1 MKCPSCQ
8 YDNPSETR
16 FCGNCGIPLTPTGKV
31 PDQPT
36 RTLMI
41 SMRDLT
47 IGSTFAGRYQ
57 VIEELGKGGMGKVYK
72 VLDTKIEEKIA
83 LKLLNLEFAP
93 GDKTLDRFRNE
104 LKLARKIS
112 HRHVCR
118 MYDLS
123 EAEGM
128 PYITME
134 YVSGEDLK
142 SLIRRI
148 GQFTVGKA
156 VFIARQVCEGMAEAH
171 RLGVVHR
178 DLKPQN
184 IMIDSE
190 GNVRIMDFGI
200 ARSLK
205 TKGITDTGE
214 IFGTP
219 EYMSPET
226 LEGKEVD
233 GRTDIYA
240 LGIILY
246 EMLTGRVPFEGETP
260 LTVALKQKTEIP
272 KDPRNVNAQ
281 IPENLSHVILK
292 CMNKEKGKRYKDTQ
306 ELTAELE
313 KIERGMPS
321 TEKIVPERR
330 PVTSREITVKFSLRK
345 LFVPA
350 LIFIAVVVIGVL
362 GWRFLSQRRTVAFAA
377 DKPSLAVMHF
387 ENNTGDVNLD
397 HWRKALSDLL
407 IADLSQSR
415 YIAVLS
421 GEELY
426 NILEERNLLDVKSYS
441 SRALEDVSSRAG
453 VDYVM
458 VGKMMMAGDT
468 IRIDTTLQ
476 EAKTGKIVGSER
488 VEGQG
493 EDSFFAMVDELT
505 RKVKTSFKLS
515 ADEIASDLD
524 ESVEK
529 ITTNSPE
536 AYKYYRDGMK
546 FLNNGDWAQSI
557 AVMETAVGIDPEFAM
572 AYRALAAAY
581 ENLGYRSESKARLEK
596 AFELTDRV
604 SDRERYHI
612 QAYFY
617 MQSEKTFDRAIAAYT
632 QLLNLYPEDGI
643 ANNNLGSIYN
653 ILEQWD
659 KAVGPLEEIRK
670 NKDES
675 VLSYWNLYEA
685 YLSRG
690 ETEKSREVLEDYL
703 NNISENAIIDAL
715 LSQKFILEG
724 KYDLAL
730 AEAEKAFSLDPT
742 HYRNF
747 ILRGDLFCYQ
757 GDLASAENEYIK
769 LFDIKEPVA
778 HDIGLRR
785 LAGLYVLQG
794 RFDQAREQLN
804 QGLDLASM
812 LEDRVWEAWFHLYL
826 AYVSLRAGDLKAAM
840 EECEQAGSVAEE
852 AGTLDIQRR
861 AFFMKG
867 LVFLEMN
874 AMDEAQE
881 MAHQLLELIDQGM
894 LEKAK
899 RYHHHLLGMIELK
912 KSNFTQAIQEFTTAI
927 SLLPAEFSIDSWH
940 ALFIEPLA
948 RAYDMNEN
956 IENVQREY
964 EKIVSLTFGRMYQ
977 GDIYAKSLYMLG
989 KIHQEKGETE
999 KAVEYY
1005 ERFLEI
1011 LKNPDRKSSELQDAQ
1026 KQLSLLGKD

>member
-1 MKCPSCQ
+1 MKCPNCH
-8 YDNPSETR
+8 YENPSETK
-16 FCGNCGIPLTPTGKV
+16 FCGNCGASLIPTDKAP
-31 PDQPT
+31 PQPT
-36 RTLMI
+36 KTLLT

-47 IGSTFAGRYQ
+47 IGSTFAGRYR

-72 VLDTKIEEKIA
+72 VLDTKIEEKVA

-123 EAEGM
+123 EAEGI

-156 VFIARQVCEGMAEAH
+156 IFIARQVCDGLTEAH

-184 IMIDSE
+184 IMIDSD

-200 ARSLK
+200 ARSLR

-219 EYMSPET
+219 EYMSPES
-226 LEGKEVD
+226 LEAKAVD

-272 KDPRNVNAQ
+272 KDPRNVNVQ

-292 CMNKEKGKRYKDTQ
+292 CMNKEKEKRYKDTQ
-306 ELTAELE
+306 ELAAELA
-313 KIERGMPS
+313 KIEGGMPR

-330 PVTSREITVKFSLRK
+330 PVTSREITVKFSLKK

-350 LIFIAVVVIGVL
+350 LIFIAVIVIGVL
-362 GWRFLSQRRTVAFAA
+362 AWRFLSQRRTVSFAA
-377 DKPSLAVMHF
+377 NKPSLAVMHF
-387 ENNTGDVNLD
+387 ENNTGDANLD

-407 IADLSQSR
+407 IADLSQSK

-426 NILEERNLLDVKSYS
+426 NILEEKDLLDTKSYS
-441 SRALEDVSSRAG
+441 SRALENVSSRAG
-453 VDYVM
+453 VDYVL

-476 EAKTGKIVGSER
+476 EAKTGKVVGSER

-505 RKVKTSFKLS
+505 RKVKASFKLT
-515 ADEIASDLD
+515 DDQIASDID
-524 ESVEK
+524 REART
-529 ITTNSPE
+529 ITTSSPE

-557 AVMETAVGIDPEFAM
+557 AVMEMAVGIDPGFAM

-581 ENLGYRSESKARLEK
+581 ENLGYRSESKTRLEK

-604 SDRERYHI
+604 SDRERFHI
-612 QAYFY
+612 QGYFY
-617 MQSEKTFDRAIAAYT
+617 MQSENTYDRAIAAYT
-632 QLLNLYPEDGI
+632 QLLKLYPEDGTAI
-643 ANNNLGSIYN
+643 NNLGSIYN
-653 ILEQWD
+653 VLEQWD
-659 KAVGPLEEIRK
+659 KAVETLEEIRK
-670 NKDES
+670 NKDKS
-675 VLSYWNLYEA
+675 VLSYWNLHEA
-685 YLSRG
+685 YSSRG
-690 ETEKSREVLEDYL
+690 DREKSREVLEDYL
-703 NNISENAIIDAL
+703 DNISENAIIYAL
-715 LSQKFILEG
+715 FSQKFILEG

-730 AEAEKAFSLDPT
+730 EEAEKAFALDPT

-747 ILRGDLFCYQ
+747 ILRGDLFCFQ
-757 GDLASAENEYIK
+757 DDLASAESEYMK

-785 LAGLYVLQG
+785 LGGLYILQG

-804 QGLDLASM
+804 QGLDLSNM
-812 LEDRVWEAWFHLYL
+812 LEDSVWEAWFRLYL
-826 AYVSLRAGDLKAAM
+826 AYVNLRAGDLEAAM
-840 EECEQAGSVAEE
+840 AGCEQAGRVAED
-852 AGTLDIQRR
+852 AGALDIQRR

-874 AMDEAQE
+874 AMDEAQAT
-881 MAHQLLELIDQGM
+881 AHQLLALIDRGM
-894 LEKAK
+894 IEKAK

-912 KSNFTQAIQEFTTAI
+912 KGNLAQAIQEFTTAI
-927 SLLPAEFSIDSWH
+927 SLLPAEFNIDSWH
-940 ALFIEPLA
+940 AMFMDALA
-948 RAYDMNEN
+948 RAYYLDGNMDAARKEYEN
-956 IENVQREY
+956 IA
-964 EKIVSLTFGRMYQ
+964 SLTVGRMYH
-977 GDIYAKSLYMLG
+977 GDIFARSLYMLG
-989 KIHQEKGETE
+989 KICQEKGETE

-1011 LKNPDRKSSELQDAQ
+1011 LKNTDKESPELVDA
-1026 KQLSLLGKD
+1026 KEQLSRLGID

>member
-1 MKCPSCQ
+1 MKCPNCQ
-8 YDNPSETR
+8 YENPSETK
-16 FCGNCGIPLTPTGKV
+16 FCGNCGTSLPSAGEV
-31 PDQPT
+31 PVQAT
-36 RTLMI
+36 RTLLT
-41 SMRDLT
+41 SMRDLI

-72 VLDTKIEEKIA
+72 VQDTKIEEKVA
-83 LKLLNLEFAP
+83 LKLLNLELAP

-118 MYDLS
+118 MYDLG
-123 EAEGM
+123 EAEGI

-156 VFIARQVCEGMAEAH
+156 IFIALQVCEGLAEAH

-184 IMIDSE
+184 IMIDSD

-200 ARSLK
+200 ARSLR

-219 EYMSPET
+219 EYMSPES
-226 LEGKEVD
+226 LEGKDVN

-246 EMLTGRVPFEGETP
+246 EMLTGRVPFEGDTP

-281 IPENLSHVILK
+281 IPESLSHVILK
-292 CMNKEKGKRYKDTQ
+292 CMNKEKDKRYKDTE
-306 ELTAELE
+306 ELTAALKE
-313 KIERGMPS
+313 IEGGMPR
-321 TEKIVPERR
+321 TEKIFPERQ
-330 PVTSREITVKFSLRK
+330 PVTSREITVKFSLKK

-350 LIFIAVVVIGVL
+350 LIFVAVVVIGVL
-362 GWRFLSQRRTVAFAA
+362 VWQFLSERRTVTFAA

-387 ENNTGDVNLD
+387 ENNTGDENLD

-407 IADLSQSR
+407 IADLSQSK

-421 GEELY
+421 SEELY
-426 NILEERNLLDVKSYS
+426 NILEEKNLLDVKSYS

-453 VDYVM
+453 VRYVL

-468 IRIDTTLQ
+468 IRLDSTLK
-476 EAKTGKIVGSER
+476 EAKTGKVVGSER

-505 RKVKTSFKLS
+505 RKVKTSFKLT

-529 ITTNSPE
+529 ITTDSPE
-536 AYKYYRDGMK
+536 AYKYYRDGIK
-546 FLNNGDWAQSI
+546 FLNKGDWAQSI
-557 AVMETAVGIDPEFAM
+557 AMMEMAVGIDPEFAM

-581 ENLGYRSESKARLEK
+581 GNLGYRTESNARQEK
-596 AFELTDRV
+596 AFEFTDRV
-604 SDRERYHI
+604 SERERYHI
-612 QAYFY
+612 QAQSYIR
-617 MQSEKTFDRAIAAYT
+617 SEKTFDEAIAAYT
-632 QLLNLYPEDGI
+632 QLLTLYPEDGI
-643 ANNNLGSIYN
+643 ASNNLASIYN
-653 ILEQWD
+653 TMEHWD
-659 KAVGPLEEIRK
+659 KAVNALKDIRK
-670 NKDES
+670 YREES
-675 VLSYWNLYEA
+675 VLNYWNLHEA
-685 YLSRG
+685 YSFKG
-690 ETEKSREVLEDYL
+690 DTEKSQEVLEDYL
-703 NNISENAIIDAL
+703 NNISESALVHDL
-715 LSQKFILEG
+715 LSQKYIREG

-730 AEAEKAFSLDPT
+730 EEAEKAFTLDPT

-747 ILRGDLFCYQ
+747 ILRGDLFYYQ
-757 GDLASAENEYIK
+757 GDLTTAESEYMK
-769 LFDIKEPVA
+769 LFDVKEPAA

-794 RFDQAREQLN
+794 RFDEAHEQLN
-804 QGLDLASM
+804 QGLELAGM
-812 LEDRVWEAWFHLYL
+812 LEDQVWEAWFHMYS
-826 AYVSLRAGDLKAAM
+826 AYVFLKAGDFKEALAS
-840 EECEQAGSVAEE
+840 CEQAGNVAGE
-852 AGTLDIQRR
+852 AGALDLQRR
-861 AFFMKG
+861 SFFIKG
-867 LVFLEMN
+867 LVFLEMD
-874 AMDEAQE
+874 AMEAAQE
-881 MAHQLLELIDQGM
+881 TARQLLELIDQGKVK
-894 LEKAK
+894 KAK
-899 RYHHHLLGMIELK
+899 RYHHHLLGKIELGK
-912 KSNFTQAIQEFTTAI
+912 NNFAKAIQEFISAI

-940 ALFIEPLA
+940 ALFMEQLA
-948 RAYDMNEN
+948 RAYYISGDIPNA
-956 IENVQREY
+956 QREY
-964 EKIVSLTFGRMYQ
+964 EKIGSLTFGRIYH

-989 KIHQEKGETE
+989 KIHQEKGQTD
-999 KAVEYY
+999 KATEYY

-1011 LKNPDRKSSELQDAQ
+1011 LENADRASMEFQDAQ
-1026 KQLSLLGKD
+1026 KQLAALGKN

>member
-1 MKCPSCQ
+1 
-8 YDNPSETR
+8 
-16 FCGNCGIPLTPTGKV
+16 
-31 PDQPT
+31 
-36 RTLMI
+36 
-41 SMRDLT
+41 MRDLT
-47 IGSTFAGRYQ
+47 IGSTFAGRYRI
-57 VIEELGKGGMGKVYK
+57 IEELGKGGMGKVYK
-72 VLDTKIEEKIA
+72 VLDTKIEEKVA
-83 LKLLNLEFAP
+83 LKLLNLEVVP

-112 HRHVCR
+112 QRHVCR
-118 MYDLS
+118 MYDLG
-123 EAEGM
+123 EADGI

-148 GQFTVGKA
+148 RQFTVGKA
-156 VFIARQVCEGMAEAH
+156 VFIARQVCEGLIEAH

-184 IMIDSE
+184 IMIDSD

-200 ARSLK
+200 ARSLR
-205 TKGITDTGE
+205 TKGITDAGE

-219 EYMSPET
+219 EYMSPES
-226 LEGKEVD
+226 LEAKAVD

-260 LTVALKQKTEIP
+260 LTIALKQKTEIP
-272 KDPRNVNAQ
+272 KDPRNVNGQ

-292 CMNKEKGKRYKDTQ
+292 CMNKEKEKRYKDTQ
-306 ELTAELE
+306 ELAAELA
-313 KIERGMPS
+313 KIEGGMPR

-330 PVTSREITVKFSLRK
+330 PATSREITVKFSLKK

-350 LIFIAVVVIGVL
+350 LIFIAVIVIGVL
-362 GWRFLSQRRTVAFAA
+362 GWRFLSQRRTVSFAA
-377 DKPSLAVMHF
+377 NKPSLAVMHF
-387 ENNTGDVNLD
+387 ENNTGDANLD

-407 IADLSQSR
+407 IADLSQSK

-426 NILEERNLLDVKSYS
+426 NILEERDLLDTKSYS

-453 VDYVM
+453 VDYVL

-505 RKVKTSFKLS
+505 RKIKASFKLT
-515 ADEIASDLD
+515 DDQIASDID
-524 ESVEK
+524 REART
-529 ITTNSPE
+529 ITTSSPE

-557 AVMETAVGIDPEFAM
+557 AVMEMAVGIDPEFAM

-596 AFELTDRV
+596 AFELTARV
-604 SDRERYHI
+604 SDREKFHI
-612 QAYFY
+612 QGYFY
-617 MQSEKTFDRAIAAYT
+617 MQSEKTYEKAIAAYT
-632 QLLNLYPEDGI
+632 QLLKLYPEDGTAI
-643 ANNNLGSIYN
+643 NNLGSIYN

-659 KAVGPLEEIRK
+659 KAVETLEEIRIT
-670 NKDES
+670 KDES

-685 YLSRG
+685 YSSKG
-690 ETEKSREVLEDYL
+690 EREKSREVLEDYL
-703 NNISENAIIDAL
+703 DNISENAIIYAL
-715 LSQKFILEG
+715 LSQECILEG
-724 KYDLAL
+724 KYDLAPE
-730 AEAEKAFSLDPT
+730 EAEKAFALDPT

-747 ILRGDLFCYQ
+747 ILRGDLFCFQ
-757 GDLASAENEYIK
+757 DDLASAESEYMK

-785 LAGLYVLQG
+785 LGGLYVLQG

-804 QGLDLASM
+804 QGLDLAGM
-812 LEDRVWEAWFHLYL
+812 LEDSLWEAWFRLYL
-826 AYVSLRAGDLKAAM
+826 AYVALRAGDPEAALAG
-840 EECEQAGSVAEE
+840 CEQAGSVAEE
-852 AGTLDIQRR
+852 AGVLDIQRR
-861 AFFMKG
+861 ALFMKG

-874 AMDEAQE
+874 AMDEAQ
-881 MAHQLLELIDQGM
+881 ATARQLLELIDQGM
-894 LEKAK
+894 IEKAK
-899 RYHHHLLGMIELK
+899 RYHHHLMGMIELK
-912 KSNFTQAIQEFTTAI
+912 KGNFAQAIQEFKTAI
-927 SLLPAEFSIDSWH
+927 SLLPAEFNIDSWH
-940 ALFIEPLA
+940 ALFAEPLA
-948 RAYDMNEN
+948 RAYYLDENLDAAWKEYEN
-956 IENVQREY
+956 IA
-964 EKIVSLTFGRMYQ
+964 SLTAGRMYH
-977 GDIYAKSLYMLG
+977 GDIFAKSLYMLG
-989 KIHQEKGETE
+989 KICQEKGETE

-1005 ERFLEI
+1005 RRFLEI
-1011 LKNPDRKSSELQDAQ
+1011 LKNADKESPELVDA
-1026 KQLSLLGKD
+1026 KEQLSRFGQD

>member
-1 MKCPSCQ
+1 
-8 YDNPSETR
+8 
-16 FCGNCGIPLTPTGKV
+16 
-31 PDQPT
+31 
-36 RTLMI
+36 
-41 SMRDLT
+41 MRDLI
-47 IGSTFAGRYQ
+47 IGSTFAERYQ

-72 VLDTKIEEKIA
+72 VLDTKIEEKVA
-83 LKLLNLEFAP
+83 LKLLNMEFAP

-148 GQFTVGKA
+148 GQFTVGKT
-156 VFIARQVCEGMAEAH
+156 VFIARQICEGLAEAH
-171 RLGVVHR
+171 RLSVVHR

-200 ARSLK
+200 ARSLR

-219 EYMSPET
+219 EYMSPES

-233 GRTDIYA
+233 GRTDLYA

-246 EMLTGRVPFEGETP
+246 EMLTGHAPFEGETP

-292 CMNKEKGKRYKDTQ
+292 CLNKEKDKRYKDTE
-306 ELTAELE
+306 ELTVELE
-313 KIERGMPS
+313 KIEGGMPR
-321 TEKIVPERR
+321 TEKIIPERR
-330 PVTSREITVKFSLRK
+330 PVTSREITVKFSLKK
-345 LFVPA
+345 LFIPA
-350 LIFIAVVVIGVL
+350 LIFVAVIVIGVL
-362 GWRFLSQRRTVAFAA
+362 AWKFLSQGRTVTFAA

-387 ENNTGDVNLD
+387 ENNTGDENLD

-407 IADLSQSR
+407 IADLSQSK

-426 NILEERNLLDVKSYS
+426 NILEEKNLLDVKSYS
-441 SRALEDVSSRAG
+441 SGALKDVSSQAG
-453 VDYVM
+453 VQYM
-458 VGKMMMAGDT
+458 LVGKMMMAGDT

-476 EAKTGKIVGSER
+476 EAHSGKIVGSER

-505 RKVKTSFKLS
+505 RKVKTSFKLT

-529 ITTNSPE
+529 ITSNSPE
-536 AYKYYRDGMK
+536 AYKYYRDGIR
-546 FLNNGDWAQSI
+546 FLGKGDWAQSI
-557 AVMETAVGIDPEFAM
+557 ALMEMAVGIDPEFAM

-581 ENLGYRSESKARLEK
+581 ENLGYRSESETRRKK

-612 QAYFY
+612 QGHFY
-617 MQSEKTFDRAIAAYT
+617 LQSEKTFDRAIAAYT
-632 QLLNLYPEDGI
+632 QLLNLYPEDGL
-643 ANNNLGSIYN
+643 ASNNLASIYN
-653 ILEQWD
+653 RLEQWD
-659 KAVGPLEEIRK
+659 KAVETLKDIRK
-670 NKDES
+670 YREES
-675 VLSYWNLYEA
+675 VLNYWNLHEA
-685 YLSRG
+685 YSFKG
-690 ETEKSREVLEDYL
+690 ETEKSQEVLEDYL
-703 NNISENAIIDAL
+703 NNVSESALVYDL
-715 LSQKFILEG
+715 LSQTYIREG

-730 AEAEKAFSLDPT
+730 AEAEKAFALDPT

-747 ILRGDLFCYQ
+747 ILRGDLFYYQ
-757 GDLASAENEYIK
+757 GDLASAESEYMK
-769 LFDIKEPVA
+769 LFDVKEPIA

-794 RFDQAREQLN
+794 RFDQAREQLD
-804 QGLDLASM
+804 QGLDLAGM
-812 LEDRVWEAWFHLYL
+812 LEDRVWEAWFHLYS
-826 AYVSLRAGDLKAAM
+826 AYLSLGEGDLKLAM
-840 EECEQAGSVAEE
+840 KECEQAGSVAEE
-852 AGTLDIQRR
+852 AGALDIQRR
-861 AFFMKG
+861 ALFMKG
-867 LVFLEMN
+867 LVFLEMD

-881 MAHQLLELIDQGM
+881 TARQLLELIDQG
-894 LEKAK
+894 LVEKAK
-899 RYHHHLLGMIELK
+899 RYHYHLLGMIELK
-912 KSNFTQAIQEFTTAI
+912 KNNFALAIREFTTAI

-940 ALFIEPLA
+940 ALFMEPLA
-948 RAYDMNEN
+948 RAYYMNED
-956 IENVQREY
+956 IESAQKEY
-964 EKIVSLTFGRMYQ
+964 ERIVSLTFGRMYQ
-977 GDIYAKSLYMLG
+977 GDLYTKSLYMLG
-989 KIHQEKGETE
+989 KIHSSKGETE
-999 KAVEYY
+999 KAVSYY
-1005 ERFLEI
+1005 EKFLEI
-1011 LKNPDRKSSELQDAQ
+1011 LKAPDRKSPELQDAQ
-1026 KQLSLLGKD
+1026 EQLSLLGKD

>member
-16 FCGNCGIPLTPTGKV
+16 FCGNCGTSLSLTDEV
-31 PDQPT
+31 PVQPT
-36 RTLMI
+36 RTLLI

-128 PYITME
+128 PFITME

-292 CMNKEKGKRYKDTQ
+292 CMNKEKAKRYKDTQ
-306 ELTAELE
+306 ELTSELE
-313 KIERGMPS
+313 KIEGEMPS
-321 TEKIVPERR
+321 TEKIISERR

-377 DKPSLAVMHF
+377 GKPSLAIMHF
-387 ENNTGDVNLD
+387 ENNTGDANLD

-426 NILEERNLLDVKSYS
+426 NILEERDLLDVKSYS

-453 VDYVM
+453 VDYVL

-476 EAKTGKIVGSER
+476 EAQTGKIAGSER

-557 AVMETAVGIDPEFAM
+557 AVMEMAVGIDPEFAM

-612 QAYFY
+612 QANFY
-617 MQSEKTFDRAIAAYT
+617 LQSEKTFDRAIAAYT
-632 QLLNLYPEDGI
+632 QLLKLYPEDGT
-643 ANNNLGSIYN
+643 ASNNLGSIYN
-653 ILEQWD
+653 TLEQWD
-659 KAVGPLEEIRK
+659 KAIETLKDIRK
-670 NKDES
+670 YREES
-675 VLSYWNLYEA
+675 VLNYWNLHEA
-685 YLSRG
+685 YSSRG

-703 NNISENAIIDAL
+703 NNISENAIIYDL
-715 LSQKFILEG
+715 LSQKFIREG

-757 GDLASAENEYIK
+757 GDLTSAENEYMK

-867 LVFLEMN
+867 LVFIEMN

-881 MAHQLLELIDQGM
+881 TAHQLLELIDQGKI
-894 LEKAK
+894 EKAK
-899 RYHHHLLGMIELK
+899 RYHHHLLGKIELK
-912 KSNFTQAIQEFTTAI
+912 KSSFTQAIQEFTTAI

-956 IENVQREY
+956 IENAQREY

-977 GDIYAKSLYMLG
+977 GDIYAKNLYMLG

-1011 LKNPDRKSSELQDAQ
+1011 LKNPDRKSPELQDAQ

>member
-1 MKCPSCQ
+1 
-8 YDNPSETR
+8 
-16 FCGNCGIPLTPTGKV
+16 
-31 PDQPT
+31 
-36 RTLMI
+36 
-41 SMRDLT
+41 MRDLT
-47 IGSTFAGRYQ
+47 IGSTFAERYQ

-72 VLDTKIEEKIA
+72 VLDTKIDEKIA

-104 LKLARKIS
+104 LRLARQIS

-118 MYDLS
+118 MYDLG

-156 VFIARQVCEGMAEAH
+156 VLIALQVCEGLSEAH

-190 GNVRIMDFGI
+190 GNVKIMDFGI

-219 EYMSPET
+219 EYMSPES
-226 LEGKEVD
+226 LEGKDVD

-246 EMLTGRVPFEGETP
+246 EMLTGRVPFDGETP

-272 KDPRNVNAQ
+272 KDPRTVNAQ
-281 IPENLSHVILK
+281 IPESLSHVILK
-292 CMNKEKGKRYKDTQ
+292 CMNKEKERRYKDLQ
-306 ELTAELE
+306 ELTGDLE
-313 KIERGMPS
+313 RIEEGIPH
-321 TEKIVPERR
+321 TERIIPERQ
-330 PVTSREITVKFSLRK
+330 PVTSREITVKFSLKK
-345 LFVPA
+345 LFIPA
-350 LIFIAVVVIGVL
+350 MILVAVVVIAGL
-362 GWRFLSQRRTVAFAA
+362 AWRFFSQRRTVSFAA
-377 DKPSLAVMHF
+377 DRPSLAVMHF
-387 ENNTGDVNLD
+387 ENNTGDANLD

-426 NILEERNLLDVKSYS
+426 NILEEKDLLDVKSYS
-441 SRALEDVSSRAG
+441 SRALEEVSARAG
-453 VDYVM
+453 VQYVL

-476 EAKTGKIVGSER
+476 EARTGKIVGSER

-493 EDSFFAMVDELT
+493 EGSFFSMVDELT
-505 RKVKTSFKLS
+505 RRVKANFKLS
-515 ADEIASDLD
+515 ADEIASDID

-529 ITTNSPE
+529 ITTDSPE

-546 FLNNGDWAQSI
+546 FLNKGDWAQSI
-557 AVMETAVGIDPEFAM
+557 AMMEMAVGIDPEFAM

-581 ENLGYRSESKARLEK
+581 ENLGYRTESRTRREK

-612 QAYFY
+612 QAHFY
-617 MQSEKTFDRAIAAYT
+617 LQSEKTFDKAITAYT
-632 QLLNLYPEDGI
+632 ELLKLYPEDGT
-643 ANNNLGSIYN
+643 ASNNLASIYN
-653 ILEQWD
+653 TLEQWD
-659 KAVGPLEEIRK
+659 KAIEALKDIRK
-670 NKDES
+670 YREES
-675 VLSYWNLYEA
+675 VLNYWNLHEA
-685 YLSRG
+685 YSFKG
-690 ETEKSREVLEDYL
+690 ETGKSKEVLEDYL
-703 NNISENAIIDAL
+703 SNISESALVHDL
-715 LSQKFILEG
+715 LSQHYIREG
-724 KYDLAL
+724 NFELAL
-730 AEAEKAFSLDPT
+730 QEAEKAFALDPT

-747 ILRGDLFCYQ
+747 VLRGDLFYFQ
-757 GDLASAENEYIK
+757 GDLSSAESEYVK
-769 LFDIKEPVA
+769 LFDVKEPVA
-778 HDIGLRR
+778 HDIGIRR

-804 QGLDLASM
+804 QGLDLAAM
-812 LEDRVWEAWFHLYL
+812 LEDRVWEAWFHLYS
-826 AYVSLRAGDLKAAM
+826 AYVSLSAGDLEAALGD
-840 EECEQAGSVAEE
+840 CDQAEGIAAE
-852 AGTLDIQRR
+852 AGELDIQRR
-861 AFFMKG
+861 ALFMKG
-867 LVFLEMN
+867 FVLI
-874 AMDEAQE
+874 AMDMLEEAQLT
-881 MAHQLLELIDQGM
+881 AQRLFELIEQG
-894 LEKAK
+894 LFERAK
-899 RYHHHLLGMIELK
+899 RYHLHLLGRIEMER
-912 KSNFTQAIQEFTTAI
+912 SNFAQAIQEFEAAL
-927 SLLPAEFSIDSWH
+927 SLLPAEFSIDSWN
-940 ALFIEPLA
+940 ALFMEPLA
-948 RAYDMNEN
+948 RAYYLGGDIANA
-956 IENVQREY
+956 QREY

-977 GDIYAKSLYMLG
+977 GDVYSQSLYRLG
-989 KIHQEKGETE
+989 KIHQEEGETD

-1005 ERFLEI
+1005 ERFLGI
-1011 LKNPDRKSSELQDAQ
+1011 LENADKESVELRDARE
-1026 KQLSLLGKD
+1026 QLSLLRKS

>member
-1 MKCPSCQ
+1 MKCPNCH
-8 YDNPSETR
+8 YENPSETK
-16 FCGNCGIPLTPTGKV
+16 FCGNCGASLIPTDKAP
-31 PDQPT
+31 PQPT
-36 RTLMI
+36 KTLLT

-47 IGSTFAGRYQ
+47 IGSTFAGRYR

-72 VLDTKIEEKIA
+72 VLDTKIEEKVA

-123 EAEGM
+123 EAEGI

-156 VFIARQVCEGMAEAH
+156 IFIARQVCDGLTEAH

-184 IMIDSE
+184 IMIDSD

-200 ARSLK
+200 ARSLR

-219 EYMSPET
+219 EYMSPES
-226 LEGKEVD
+226 LEAKAVD

-272 KDPRNVNAQ
+272 KDPRNVNVQ

-292 CMNKEKGKRYKDTQ
+292 CMNKEKEKRYKDTQ
-306 ELTAELE
+306 ELAAELA
-313 KIERGMPS
+313 KIEGGMPR

-330 PVTSREITVKFSLRK
+330 PVTSREITVKFSLKK

-350 LIFIAVVVIGVL
+350 LIFIAVIVIGVL
-362 GWRFLSQRRTVAFAA
+362 AWRFLSQRRTVSFAA
-377 DKPSLAVMHF
+377 NKPSLAVMHF
-387 ENNTGDVNLD
+387 ENNTGDANLD

-407 IADLSQSR
+407 IADLSQSK

-426 NILEERNLLDVKSYS
+426 NILEEKDLLDTKSYS
-441 SRALEDVSSRAG
+441 SRALENVSSRAG
-453 VDYVM
+453 VDYVL

-476 EAKTGKIVGSER
+476 EAKTGKVVGSER

-505 RKVKTSFKLS
+505 RKVKASFKLT
-515 ADEIASDLD
+515 DDQIASDID
-524 ESVEK
+524 REART
-529 ITTNSPE
+529 ITTSSPE

-557 AVMETAVGIDPEFAM
+557 AVMEMAVGIDPGFAM

-581 ENLGYRSESKARLEK
+581 ENLGYRSESKTRLEK

-604 SDRERYHI
+604 SDRERFHI
-612 QAYFY
+612 QGYFY
-617 MQSEKTFDRAIAAYT
+617 MQSENTYDRAIAAYT
-632 QLLNLYPEDGI
+632 QLLKLYPEDGTAI
-643 ANNNLGSIYN
+643 NNLGSIYN
-653 ILEQWD
+653 VLEQWD
-659 KAVGPLEEIRK
+659 KAVETLEEIRK

-675 VLSYWNLYEA
+675 VLSYWNLHEA
-685 YLSRG
+685 YSSRG
-690 ETEKSREVLEDYL
+690 DMEKSREVLEDYL
-703 NNISENAIIDAL
+703 DNISENAIIYAL
-715 LSQKFILEG
+715 FSQKFILEG

-730 AEAEKAFSLDPT
+730 EEAEKAFALDPT

-747 ILRGDLFCYQ
+747 ILRGDLFCFQ
-757 GDLASAENEYIK
+757 DDLASAESEYMK

-785 LAGLYVLQG
+785 LGGLYILQG

-804 QGLDLASM
+804 QGLDLSNM
-812 LEDRVWEAWFHLYL
+812 LEDSVWEAWFRLYL
-826 AYVSLRAGDLKAAM
+826 AYVNLRAGDLEAAM
-840 EECEQAGSVAEE
+840 AGCEQAGRVAED
-852 AGTLDIQRR
+852 AGALDIQRR

-874 AMDEAQE
+874 AMDEAQAT
-881 MAHQLLELIDQGM
+881 AHQLLALIDRGM
-894 LEKAK
+894 IEKAK

-912 KSNFTQAIQEFTTAI
+912 KGNLAQAIQEFTTAI
-927 SLLPAEFSIDSWH
+927 SLLPAEFNIDSWH
-940 ALFIEPLA
+940 AMFMDALA
-948 RAYDMNEN
+948 RAYYLDGNMDAARKEYEN
-956 IENVQREY
+956 IA
-964 EKIVSLTFGRMYQ
+964 SLTVGRMYH
-977 GDIYAKSLYMLG
+977 GDIFARSLYMLG
-989 KIHQEKGETE
+989 KICQEKGETE

-1011 LKNPDRKSSELQDAQ
+1011 LKNTDKESPELVDA
-1026 KQLSLLGKD
+1026 KEQLSRLGID

>member
-1 MKCPSCQ
+1 MKCPDCQ
-8 YDNPSETR
+8 YENPSETR
-16 FCGNCGIPLTPTGKV
+16 FCGNCGASLSVKAEV
-31 PDQPT
+31 SYQPT
-36 RTLMI
+36 KTLMT

-47 IGSTFAGRYQ
+47 IGSKFAGRYQ

-72 VLDTKIEEKIA
+72 VMDTKIDEKVA

-104 LKLARKIS
+104 LKLARQIS
-112 HRHVCR
+112 HRYVCR

-148 GQFTVGKA
+148 GQFTVGKT
-156 VFIARQVCEGMAEAH
+156 VLIALQVCEGLGEAH

-219 EYMSPET
+219 EYMSPES

-272 KDPRNVNAQ
+272 KDPRNINAQ
-281 IPENLSHVILK
+281 IPESLSHMILK
-292 CMNKEKGKRYKDTQ
+292 CMNKEKGKRYSDTQ

-313 KIERGMPS
+313 KIEGEMPR
-321 TEKIVPERR
+321 TEKIIPERR

-350 LIFIAVVVIGVL
+350 LIFIAVAVIGVL
-362 GWRFLSQRRTVAFAA
+362 AWRFLLQRRSVTFAA

-407 IADLSQSR
+407 IADLSQSK

-426 NILEERNLLDVKSYS
+426 NILEEKNLLDVKSYS
-441 SRALEDVSSRAG
+441 SRALEEVSSRAG
-453 VDYVM
+453 VQYVL

-468 IRIDTTLQ
+468 IRIDTILQ
-476 EAKTGKIVGSER
+476 EAKTGKTVGSER

-493 EDSFFAMVDELT
+493 EDSFFVMVDELT
-505 RKVKTSFKLS
+505 RKVKTSFKLT
-515 ADEIASDLD
+515 AEEIASDLD

-536 AYKYYRDGMK
+536 AYKHYRDGIK
-546 FLNNGDWAQSI
+546 FLNKGDWAQSI
-557 AVMETAVGIDPEFAM
+557 ATMEMAVGIDPEFAM
-572 AYRALAAAY
+572 AFRALAAAY
-581 ENLGYRSESKARLEK
+581 ENLGYRTESKARQEK
-596 AFELTDRV
+596 AFELRDRV

-612 QAYFY
+612 QAHFY
-617 MQSEKTFDRAIAAYT
+617 LQSEKTYDRAIEAYT
-632 QLLNLYPEDGI
+632 QLLNLYPEDSI
-643 ANNNLGSIYN
+643 ASNNLGSIYN
-653 ILEQWD
+653 KLEQWD
-659 KAVGPLEEIRK
+659 KAIEALKGIGKYSE
-670 NKDES
+670 ES
-675 VLSYWNLYEA
+675 VLNYWNLHEA
-685 YLSRG
+685 YSSKG
-690 ETEKSREVLEDYL
+690 EREKSREVLEDYL
-703 NNISENAIIDAL
+703 NNVSENALVHDL
-715 LSQKFILEG
+715 LSQYYIREG
-724 KYDLAL
+724 KFDLAQ
-730 AEAEKAFSLDPT
+730 AEAEKAFALDPT

-747 ILRGDLFCYQ
+747 VLRGDLFYYQ
-757 GDLASAENEYIK
+757 GNIANAESEYMK
-769 LFDIKEPVA
+769 LFDVKEPVA

-785 LAGLYVLQG
+785 LAGLYLLQG
-794 RFDQAREQLN
+794 RFDEAQEQLN
-804 QGLDLASM
+804 QGLDLAIM
-812 LEDRVWEAWFHLYL
+812 LEDQVWEAWFHMYS
-826 AYVSLRAGDLKAAM
+826 AYVSLKAGDLKEALWG
-840 EECEQAGSVAEE
+840 CEQAGGI
-852 AGTLDIQRR
+852 AGESGALDIQRQ
-861 AFFMKG
+861 AFFLKG

-874 AMDEAQE
+874 APEAAE
-881 MAHQLLELIDQGM
+881 ETAHQLLGLIDRG
-894 LEKAK
+894 LVEKAK
-899 RYHHHLLGMIELK
+899 RYHRHLLGEIELEK
-912 KSNFTQAIQEFTTAI
+912 NNFAQAIQEFSTAI
-927 SLLPAEFSIDSWH
+927 SLLPGEFSIDSWH
-940 ALFIEPLA
+940 ALFMEPLA
-948 RAYDMNEN
+948 RANNMNGN
-956 IENVQREY
+956 IENAQSAY
-964 EKIVSLTFGRMYQ
+964 EKIESLTFGRMYQ
-977 GDIYAKSLYMLG
+977 GDIYANSLYMLG
-989 KIHQEKGETE
+989 KIHQEKEETE

-1005 ERFLEI
+1005 ERFLGL
-1011 LKNPDRKSSELQDAQ
+1011 LKNPDKKSPELQNARQ
-1026 KQLSLLGKD
+1026 QVSFLGKN

>member
-1 MKCPSCQ
+1 
-8 YDNPSETR
+8 
-16 FCGNCGIPLTPTGKV
+16 
-31 PDQPT
+31 
-36 RTLMI
+36 
-41 SMRDLT
+41 MRDLT

-72 VLDTKIEEKIA
+72 VLDTKIEEKVA

-93 GDKTLDRFRNE
+93 EDKTLDRFRNE

-260 LTVALKQKTEIP
+260 LAVALKQKTEIP

-281 IPENLSHVILK
+281 IPEALSHVILK

-557 AVMETAVGIDPEFAM
+557 AVMEMAVGIDPEFAM

-581 ENLGYRSESKARLEK
+581 ENLGYRSESTARLEK

-612 QAYFY
+612 QANFY
-617 MQSEKTFDRAIAAYT
+617 LQSEKTFDRAIAAYT
-632 QLLNLYPEDGI
+632 QLLKLYPMDGT
-643 ANNNLGSIYN
+643 ASNNLGSIYN
-653 ILEQWD
+653 VLERWD
-659 KAVGPLEEIRK
+659 KAVETLEDIRK
-670 NKDES
+670 YREES
-675 VLSYWNLYEA
+675 VLNYWNLHEA
-685 YLSRG
+685 YSCRG
-690 ETEKSREVLEDYL
+690 ETERSQEVLEDYL
-703 NNISENAIIDAL
+703 NNISENAIIYDL
-715 LSQKFILEG
+715 LSQKFIREG

-730 AEAEKAFSLDPT
+730 EASEKAFSLDPT

-747 ILRGDLFCYQ
+747 ILRGDLFCSQ
-757 GDLASAENEYIK
+757 GDLTSAENEYMK

-874 AMDEAQE
+874 SMDEAQE
-881 MAHQLLELIDQGM
+881 TAHQLLKLIDQGKI
-894 LEKAK
+894 EKAK

-912 KSNFTQAIQEFTTAI
+912 KSKFTQAIQEFTTAI

-956 IENVQREY
+956 IENAQREY

-1011 LKNPDRKSSELQDAQ
+1011 LKDPDRKSPELQDAQ
-1026 KQLSLLGKD
+1026 KQLTLLRNK